1 MNPYQ
6 PPYPGQAPYQ
16 YSPPGPPLPP
26 PHERERLMRIASD
39 QRMINIIVLVYFG
52 TGVASSSFGTSAP
65 LPFRALLG
73 FLALGVIVAGAVF
86 AVRMASALHGTGIA
100 VLFAIL
106 LLIPCVGLIALLVL
120 NSQATSELKK
130 YGLRVGLLGADA
142 SQFNGW
148 R

>member
-6 PPYPGQAPYQ
+6 PPHPGQAPYT
-16 YSPPGPPLPP
+16 YGPPQPSP
-26 PHERERLMRIASD
+26 ADRDRLMRIASD

-52 TGVASSSFGTSAP
+52 TGIATSTFGGADAAMP
-65 LPFRALLG
+65 IRIVLG
-73 FLALGVIVAGAVF
+73 LIALGVIVAGAVF
-86 AVRMASALHGTGIA
+86 AVRMASVLHGTGIA

-120 NSQATSELKK
+120 NSQATAELKK
-130 YGLRVGLLGADA
+130 AGLRVGLLGADPG
-142 SQFNGW
+142 QFNGW

>member
-6 PPYPGQAPYQ
+6 PPQPGQAPYQ
-16 YSPPGPPLPP
+16 YNQPP
-26 PHERERLMRIASD
+26 PAERERLMRIASD
-39 QRMINIIVLVYFG
+39 QRAINMVVLIYFG
-52 TGVASSSFGTSAP
+52 TGLAGSMLKSAGSAP
-65 LPFRALLG
+65 LQIVLG
-73 FLALGVIVAGAVF
+73 LVALGVIVAGVVY
-86 AVRMASALHGTGIA
+86 AVRMASALHGTGMA

-120 NSQATSELKK
+120 NSQATAELKRA
-130 YGLRVGLLGADA
+130 GLRVGLLGADA

>member
-6 PPYPGQAPYQ
+6 PPYPGQGPSPY
-16 YSPPGPPLPP
+16 GPPQPP
-26 PHERERLMRIASD
+26 PEGRERLMRIASD

-52 TGVASSSFGTSAP
+52 TGVASSSFGGSSAP
-65 LPFRALLG
+65 LPLRIVLG
-73 FLALGVIVAGAVF
+73 IIALGVIVAGAVF
-86 AVRMASALHGTGIA
+86 AVRMALSLHGTGMA

-106 LLIPCVGLIALLVL
+106 LLIPCVGLLALLVL

-130 YGLRVGLLGADA
+130 AGLRVGLLGADPG
-142 SQFNGW
+142 QFNGW